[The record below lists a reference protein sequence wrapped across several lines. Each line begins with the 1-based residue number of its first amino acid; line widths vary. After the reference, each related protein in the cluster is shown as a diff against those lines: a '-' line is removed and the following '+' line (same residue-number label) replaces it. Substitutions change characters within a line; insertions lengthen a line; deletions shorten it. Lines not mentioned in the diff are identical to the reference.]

1 MKLSLKKASSAVAL
15 ALACLAPSAVAQAA
29 APSPTAFNRE
39 TYNYTTSLSTSQEA
53 NRYQT
58 LVLQST
64 NGSKVAALHAANPN
78 LKILMYQDLI
88 WSKSSDPSGLTT
100 CTPYSSDSASHPTW
114 FLKDQNG
121 NRVLNKGYAGD
132 YLMDVGNPA
141 YQQACVA
148 HAAALAKQY
157 GFDGIFFDDA
167 NAYIG
172 WSLASGVRLAQYQSV
187 SAWQAAEYSQLS
199 YVGPA
204 LRAQQLL
211 VVANIGGSTVTAGL
225 WAKWTT
231 PLDGSEEESW
241 TDGGAGLAQ
250 QVSAW
255 PTKLAN
261 AAWSEA
267 HGKLALLH
275 SLNGTETGNTYGLG
289 SMLLVGAGRDSY
301 STSNTNTITQ
311 EVWYPEYST
320 AQQLGAPAGAY
331 TRLANGV
338 YERVFAN
345 GIVLVNASNNTI
357 PSFSLGGGIYS
368 GSQLTNAKSVSMGP
382 TSGLILL
389 RVG

>member
-1 MKLSLKKASSAVAL
+1 MNPCIKKAASAVAL
-15 ALACLAPSAVAQAA
+15 SLCCVVPAATAQASA
-29 APSPTAFNRE
+29 APTTTFNRE
-39 TYNYTTSLSTSQEA
+39 TYSYRTSLSTAQEA

-64 NGSKVAALHAANPN
+64 DGARVAALHAANPN
-78 LKILMYQDLI
+78 LKILVYQDLT

-100 CTPYSSDSASHPTW
+100 CTPYSSDTASHPTW
-114 FLKDQNG
+114 FLRDQNG
-121 NRVLNKGYAGD
+121 QPILNNGYAGD

-148 HAAALAKQY
+148 HATAIAKQY
-157 GFDGIFFDDA
+157 RFDGVFFDDA

-172 WSLASGVRLAQYQSV
+172 WSLSPGVRDVQYPGV
-187 SAWQAAEYSQLS
+187 SAWQAAQYSELS
-199 YVGPA
+199 YVGPGMH
-204 LRAQQLL
+204 AQGLL
-211 VVANIGGSTVTAGL
+211 AVANIGGSTLTAGL
-225 WAKWTT
+225 WAKWTA

-241 TDGGAGLAQ
+241 TDGGLGLAQ

-267 HGKLALLH
+267 HGKIALLH
-275 SLNGTETGNTYGLG
+275 SLNNTETGNAYGLA
-289 SMLLVGAGRDSY
+289 SMLLIASGNASY
-301 STSNTNTITQ
+301 STSNFGNT
-311 EVWYPEYST
+311 ESWYPEYAT
-320 AQQLGAPAGAY
+320 GQQLGAPTGAY

-345 GIVLVNASNNTI
+345 GIVLVNPTTNAI

-368 GSQLTNAKSVSMGP
+368 GSQLSNVTSVSMRP